1 MRVQHFFHRVWW
13 FLHQPFWVFML
24 CLLLMSTQIIFD
36 GTLWHIYSLS
46 KNRKVLE
53 QRMSAIQTKNHQV
66 EENLKKLSSDS
77 TFLEKEAVEEWNLVG
92 KKDLIFIFPE
102 EDP

>member
-1 MRVQHFFHRVWW
+1 MRIQVFFHRVLW
-13 FLHQPFWVFML
+13 FLHQPFWVFMV

-53 QRMSAIQTKNHQV
+53 KRMSAIQTKNHKV
-66 EENLKKLSSDS
+66 ENNLKKLSDS
-77 TFLEKEAVEEWNLVG
+77 SFLEKEAVEEWNLVG
-92 KKDLIFIFPE
+92 KKDLIFIFPGE
-102 EDP
+102 GGP